1 MSNELEW
8 NTIEQILK
16 FVKYDHTKEDFCAFI
31 PDNHVIIS
39 GKNKAHTIN
48 QLRLYQN
55 SDNTTITIG
64 NIDFYCDLLTRK
76 EDNCVLLKIDY
87 KDSIFPNNKKIN
99 DIQKKR
105 LCKYIESLLL
115 GFDRYGKDFE
125 YNPNYFFDNNNKIDL
140 DDEW

>member
-8 NTIEQILK
+8 NTIEQILT

-76 EDNCVLLKIDY
+76 EDNSVLLKIDY

-99 DIQKKR
+99 DVQKRR

-115 GFDRYGKDFE
+115 GFNHYGKDFE
-125 YNPNYFFDNNNKIDL
+125 FNPKYFFDDNNKIDL